1 MLNCGSASCTESAS
15 RDHLLSRFQ
24 DLQQQVGKAQ
34 KLLRNGKLGE
44 AGPFLF
50 LHSEMTQGYSVMIEK
65 LHLIIPMPA
74 TRWLCRP
81 RRPKPYQFNLCGPG
95 KRARGFKLQ
104 FSYASE
110 G

>member
-44 AGPFLF
+44 AGSLPLSSF
-50 LHSEMTQGYSVMIEK
+50 
-65 LHLIIPMPA
+65 
-74 TRWLCRP
+74 
-81 RRPKPYQFNLCGPG
+81 
-95 KRARGFKLQ
+95 
-104 FSYASE
+104 
-110 G
+110 